1 MAAMNTFQRSRG
13 VWLLVLTPGL
23 WLLVF
28 FLVPCLIVLKI
39 SLSQTALAQPP
50 YTPVFDWTEGWAG
63 LTAFLCCALDRATT
77 RRLPPTPSI
86 SPPISRAWRS
96 PRLRRSCCC

>member
-13 VWLLVLTPGL
+13 VWLLVLIPGL

-50 YTPVFDWTEGWAG
+50 YTPVFDWTKAG
-63 LTAFLCCALDRATT
+63 PA
-77 RRLPPTPSI
+77 
-86 SPPISRAWRS
+86 
-96 PRLRRSCCC
+96 